1 MSPLL
6 IPLAIIL
13 ILVGVLF
20 LRTMWKWQEQ
30 QLKKFKDFAEQMGME
45 FSAKGDRTLRESL
58 SAFDLF
64 LSLIH
69 I

>member
-20 LRTMWKWQEQ
+20 LRTMWKWEEQ
-30 QLKKFKDFAEQMGME
+30 RLKKLKDYADQMGIE
-45 FSAKGDRTLRESL
+45 FSAKGETTHRERL
-58 SAFDLF
+58 
-64 LSLIH
+64 
-69 I
+69 